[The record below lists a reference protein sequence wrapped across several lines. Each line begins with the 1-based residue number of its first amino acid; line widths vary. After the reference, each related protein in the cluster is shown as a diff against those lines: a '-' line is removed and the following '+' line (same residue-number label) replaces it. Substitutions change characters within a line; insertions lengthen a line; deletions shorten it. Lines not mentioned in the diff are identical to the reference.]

1 MNFLKDIGFSVLIKY
16 VGMSLNILTGIMIA
30 RLLGPEGKGEI
41 ALFLVNL
48 VIISQLYNFGIP
60 EFSILSYGKKIF
72 NPEVI
77 LVAGLSYSI
86 FIFFGLSLVV
96 TYLYIFSDYNL
107 FEFAVLLLVGG
118 LLESIATHFRHLMLG
133 FKKIKKY
140 NFNVLIQTVS
150 YLLALLFLYFSDILY
165 VNNVLTI
172 LVLSRFIAII
182 AALNFVFKF
191 ELSRVFKQKV
201 AVLNYFK
208 DISKQC
214 YKFFFMGLGA
224 TLNQRIVY
232 FFLDNYY
239 SNDKVGV
246 YSVSESFPGLINV
259 ASSQISFILYPYITN
274 EKKSGKR
281 LTTIALLLTLSIGII
296 ALIIMSLIG
305 QSIIDFIY
313 GEAFSESYLS
323 MLVIIAALTFY
334 SMNNSITNFLISIGK
349 VNAAAKA
356 VIFSLIILFILLY
369 FLINISFIFASLSV
383 LFVNFIMFIYYMSLF
398 VKNTNLCLKDFVD
411 LKLSLSI
418 AIHKKYN
425 SVNE

>member
-1 MNFLKDIGFSVLIKY
+1 MRFIKDIGFSVLIKY
-16 VGMSLNILTGIMIA
+16 IGMVLNIITGVLIA
-30 RLLGPEGKGEI
+30 RSLGPDGKGVI
-41 ALFLVNL
+41 SLFLVNL
-48 VIISQLYNFGIP
+48 TIISQLYNFGIP
-60 EFSILSYGKKIF
+60 EFSILSYGKKKYF
-72 NPEVI
+72 PEVI
-77 LVAGLSYSI
+77 LLVGLSYSI
-86 FIFFGLSLVV
+86 FIFLGLSLVV
-96 TYLYIFSDYNL
+96 TYLYIYVNYNL

-140 NFNVLIQTVS
+140 NFNVLIQTMS
-150 YLLALLFLYFSDILY
+150 YLSALLFLYLSDMLY
-165 VNNVLTI
+165 INNVLMI
-172 LVLSRFIAII
+172 LLLSRFIAII

-191 ELSRVFKQKV
+191 ELKRVFEQKV
-201 AVLNYFK
+201 AVLEYFK
-208 DISKQC
+208 DVYKQC

-239 SNDKVGV
+239 ATDKVGV

-259 ASSQISFILYPYITN
+259 ASSQISFVLFPYITN

-281 LTTIALLLTLSIGII
+281 LTIIALLLTLSIGII

-349 VNAAAKA
+349 VNITAKA
-356 VIFSLIILFILLY
+356 VVCSLVILFILLY

-383 LFVNFIMFIYYMSLF
+383 LLVNFIMFIYYVSLF
-398 VKNTNLCLKDFVD
+398 VKNTNLCLGDLAD
-411 LKLSLSI
+411 LKSSLTS
-418 AIHKKYN
+418 AINKKYN
-425 SVNE
+425 SINE

>member
-1 MNFLKDIGFSVLIKY
+1 
-16 VGMSLNILTGIMIA
+16 
-30 RLLGPEGKGEI
+30 
-41 ALFLVNL
+41 
-48 VIISQLYNFGIP
+48 
-60 EFSILSYGKKIF
+60 
-72 NPEVI
+72 
-77 LVAGLSYSI
+77 
-86 FIFFGLSLVV
+86 
-96 TYLYIFSDYNL
+96 
-107 FEFAVLLLVGG
+107 
-118 LLESIATHFRHLMLG
+118 
-133 FKKIKKY
+133 
-140 NFNVLIQTVS
+140 
-150 YLLALLFLYFSDILY
+150 
-165 VNNVLTI
+165 
-172 LVLSRFIAII
+172 
-182 AALNFVFKF
+182 
-191 ELSRVFKQKV
+191 
-201 AVLNYFK
+201 
-208 DISKQC
+208 
-214 YKFFFMGLGA
+214 MGLGA

-239 SNDKVGV
+239 SKDKVGV

-383 LFVNFIMFIYYMSLF
+383 LFVNIIIFIYYMSLF

-418 AIHKKYN
+418 AINKKYN
-425 SVNE
+425 SINE